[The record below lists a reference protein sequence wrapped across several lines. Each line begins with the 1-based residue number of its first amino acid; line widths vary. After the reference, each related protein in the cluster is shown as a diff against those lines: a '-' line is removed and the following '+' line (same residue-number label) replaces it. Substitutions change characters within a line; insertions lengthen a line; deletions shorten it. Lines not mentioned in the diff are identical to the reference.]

1 MAVLAQ
7 GFIHLLLGS
16 GSGTITYKNISG
28 VFSLDGGGF
37 SPNKI
42 DSTDFDTPPGTREYI
57 SGPREPSPYTFSM
70 HYEQGDT
77 EQEAM
82 FSAMATN
89 TPLPFRITFGSGA
102 QAKQISFNAVP
113 NLTQSAPVD
122 GKVTYSGTLEPM
134 AAPVRDNQGT

>member
-7 GFIHLLLGS
+7 GFMKLLLGS
-16 GSGTITYKNISG
+16 GSEPIAYTSVSG
-28 VFSLDGGGF
+28 VFGVDGGGF
-37 SPNKI
+37 APNKI
-42 DSTDFDTPPGTREYI
+42 DATDFDTPAGTREYI

-77 EQEAM
+77 EQEAI
-82 FSAMATN
+82 FAAMAAN

-113 NLTQSAPVD
+113 NLTLSAPVD

-134 AAPVRDNQGT
+134 AAPVRDNQGA